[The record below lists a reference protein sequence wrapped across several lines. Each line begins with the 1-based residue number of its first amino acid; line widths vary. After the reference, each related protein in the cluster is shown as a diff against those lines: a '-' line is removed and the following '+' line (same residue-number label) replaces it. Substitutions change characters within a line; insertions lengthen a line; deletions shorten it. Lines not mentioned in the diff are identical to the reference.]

1 MLFARVSKNE
11 DDTYEVL
18 EWPLTEEQL
27 RARFAHTILPKNIN
41 AMVLAGT
48 EYVAV
53 PASTVE
59 EDMPQQTKTHKLG
72 PTGLEFVEGTGWVRT
87 YALVEIT
94 DLDEASKR
102 VTRKWA
108 SIRKHRDDL
117 MAYHDWRVLR
127 NQRETRLGLTV
138 TEDIADI
145 DAEMQKLANVTE
157 NYNDPYLI
165 DWDNLV

>member
-1 MLFARVSKNE
+1 
-11 DDTYEVL
+11 
-18 EWPLTEEQL
+18 
-27 RARFAHTILPKNIN
+27 
-41 AMVLAGT
+41 
-48 EYVAV
+48 
-53 PASTVE
+53 
-59 EDMPQQTKTHKLG
+59 
-72 PTGLEFVEGTGWVRT
+72 
-87 YALVEIT
+87 
-94 DLDEASKR
+94 
-102 VTRKWA
+102 
-108 SIRKHRDDL
+108 